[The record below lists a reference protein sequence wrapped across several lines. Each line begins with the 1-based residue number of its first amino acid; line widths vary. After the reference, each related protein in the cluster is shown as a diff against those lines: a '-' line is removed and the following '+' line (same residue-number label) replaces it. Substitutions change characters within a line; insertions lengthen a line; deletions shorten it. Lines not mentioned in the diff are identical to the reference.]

1 MLKFFKNR
9 FFWALLLVIVISLVV
24 MNLTAAQRSNI
35 TFVEKIIRDTYVP
48 LQSGVSSFRS
58 NWDRRTAVFN
68 DKSQLQQQIK
78 LLEEKNNQLALEN
91 QALQEYKQ
99 ESFRLRKM
107 LNFYNANRENYDLL
121 PAHLIARSPNNWYE
135 SITIDRGSRQGVQ
148 KDMPVISPGGLVG
161 RVESVSENSAQVS
174 LITDREMAVGAII
187 QKTRETNGIVEGL
200 GDSNQLRM
208 INIPYYSKI
217 NKGDRIVSSGLSTIY
232 PPGINIGTVTEITPE
247 PNGLLLT
254 AMIKPAVDFNK
265 LEEVFVITSY
275 HPVEVL
281 RRKRSS
287 YIAYTGSNLIALAG
301 NIFTVNNF

>member
-174 LITDREMAVGAII
+174 LITDREMAVGTII

-275 HPVEVL
+275 HPVEV
-281 RRKRSS
+281 
-287 YIAYTGSNLIALAG
+287 
-301 NIFTVNNF
+301 FEEEEE

>member
-1 MLKFFKNR
+1 LLKFFKNR

-275 HPVEVL
+275 HPVEV
-281 RRKRSS
+281 
-287 YIAYTGSNLIALAG
+287 
-301 NIFTVNNF
+301 FEEEEE

>member
-99 ESFRLRKM
+99 ESFRLHKM

-135 SITIDRGSRQGVQ
+135 SITIGRGSRQGVQ
-148 KDMPVISPGGLVG
+148 KGMPVISPSGLVG

-200 GDSNQLRM
+200 GDSDQLRM

-217 NKGDRIVSSGLSTIY
+217 NEGDRIVSSGLSTIY
-232 PPGINIGTVTEITPE
+232 PPGINIGTVTEVTPE

-275 HPVEVL
+275 HPVEV
-281 RRKRSS
+281 
-287 YIAYTGSNLIALAG
+287 
-301 NIFTVNNF
+301 FEEEEE

>member
-275 HPVEVL
+275 HPVEV
-281 RRKRSS
+281 
-287 YIAYTGSNLIALAG
+287 
-301 NIFTVNNF
+301 FEEEEE

>member
-232 PPGINIGTVTEITPE
+232 PPGINIGTVTEVTPE

-275 HPVEVL
+275 HPVEV
-281 RRKRSS
+281 
-287 YIAYTGSNLIALAG
+287 
-301 NIFTVNNF
+301 FEEEEE